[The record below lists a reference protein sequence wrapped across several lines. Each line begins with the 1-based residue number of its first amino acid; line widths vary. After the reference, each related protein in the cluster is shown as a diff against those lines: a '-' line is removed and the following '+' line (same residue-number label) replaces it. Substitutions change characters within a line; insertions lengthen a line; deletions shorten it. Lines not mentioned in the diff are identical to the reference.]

1 MANFSNSESV
11 TRFSLFKQNHTID
24 SKGKEIAVILFSG
37 SFTVGDYTFN
47 RKNVFEDDACGF
59 FLSNQERCE
68 IIVDEYAELCVIE
81 AKSDAIVR
89 FSMIQSSQIVTRQ
102 AGSGNF
108 KRTVKTI
115 IDKSTGFKNL
125 IIGET
130 TKEAG
135 NWSSWPPHKHDT
147 YMEDTQSQQKE
158 IYLYKFSKPNGFGIQ
173 LIYKDDVTD
182 AETNIVL
189 DNSEI
194 KIESGYHPVVAA
206 PDSKM
211 YYLWSLFG
219 NNDFF
224 KVYTDLA
231 YGD

>member
-1 MANFSNSESV
+1 M
-11 TRFSLFKQNHTID
+11 T
-24 SKGKEIAVILFSG
+24 
-37 SFTVGDYTFN
+37 
-47 RKNVFEDDACGF
+47 
-59 FLSNQERCE
+59 
-68 IIVDEYAELCVIE
+68 
-81 AKSDAIVR
+81 
-89 FSMIQSSQIVTRQ
+89 
-102 AGSGNF
+102 
-108 KRTVKTI
+108 
-115 IDKSTGFKNL
+115 STGFKKL

-130 TKEAG
+130 TKDAG

-147 YMEDTQSQQKE
+147 YMTDAQSQQKE

-173 LIYKDDVTD
+173 LIYKDDVVD
-182 AETNIVL
+182 AKSSIVL
-189 DNSEI
+189 ENSER